1 MSNKLWVFDTVQYL
15 EIHAETKEEAL
26 SQADKMS
33 SHTGMDFQLHHEWEI
48 YQEEFENEHQGR

>member
-15 EIHAETKEEAL
+15 EIHAETKEEAV

-33 SHTGMDFQLHHEWEI
+33 SHTGMDFELHREWEL
-48 YQEEFENEHQGR
+48 YQEERSK